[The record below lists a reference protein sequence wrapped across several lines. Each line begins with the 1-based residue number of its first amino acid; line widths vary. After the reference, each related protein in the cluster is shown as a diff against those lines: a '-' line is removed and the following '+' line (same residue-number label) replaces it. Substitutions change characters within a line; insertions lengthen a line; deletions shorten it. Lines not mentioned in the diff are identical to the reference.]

1 MKTGIFYG
9 STNGNTADAAQK
21 IQKSF
26 NAECHDVGKLNNAD
40 ALNAYDFL
48 ILGTSTWYDGDL
60 QDDWDSFM
68 AHLKSADLKGKTV
81 ALFGMGDQEGYG
93 SDYVSGM
100 RQIYDV
106 VIEKGANVIGAWEDQ
121 GYSYEHSAS
130 VIDGKFVGLAL
141 DEDNQSDLTDERIAS
156 WCAQLNTELKASA

>member
-60 QDDWDSFM
+60 QDDWDSFLS
-68 AHLKSADLKGKTV
+68 HLKSADLKGKTV

-106 VIEKGANVIGAWEDQ
+106 VLEK
-121 GYSYEHSAS
+121 
-130 VIDGKFVGLAL
+130 
-141 DEDNQSDLTDERIAS
+141 ER
-156 WCAQLNTELKASA
+156 T

>member
-1 MKTGIFYG
+1 
-9 STNGNTADAAQK
+9 
-21 IQKSF
+21 
-26 NAECHDVGKLNNAD
+26 
-40 ALNAYDFL
+40 
-48 ILGTSTWYDGDL
+48 
-60 QDDWDSFM
+60 M

-93 SDYVSGM
+93 SDFVSGM

-106 VIEKGANVIGAWEDQ
+106 VLEKGANVIGAWEDQ

-141 DEDNQSDLTDERIAS
+141 DEDNQNDLTDERIAS
-156 WCAQLNTELKASA
+156 WCAQLNSELKASA